1 MYSRVQE
8 INESE
13 ERSTKGEVAN
23 MHISECQAALSFA
36 FCAFF
41 LFSFLIV
48 EPMKKP
54 IPESPTTSTN
64 AGSRI
69 AHSRAGK

>member
-1 MYSRVQE
+1 MTEGEAVDMYTLGV
-8 INESE
+8 
-13 ERSTKGEVAN
+13 
-23 MHISECQAALSFA
+23 QAALSFA

-41 LFSFLIV
+41 LFSFMIV
-48 EPMKKP
+48 EPTKKP
-54 IPESPTTSTN
+54 IPESPTTRTN